1 MSEVLYV
8 FIIFYRDGSR
18 KTIMGATYR
27 HTNDVVRVIRY
38 RSSASM

>member
-1 MSEVLYV
+1 MTEPLYV

-18 KTIMGATYR
+18 KTIMSTTYR
-27 HTNDVVRVIRY
+27 HTNDIIKVIRY